1 MKIIKN
7 KKMIS
12 SIVVII
18 VIITG
23 LLMEIIMKEKK
34 YEGLNES
41 IVATTAL
48 TTQVATIT
56 SIIEVTEVTTEQV
69 TEKPIEKQIETT
81 TVQVVETV
89 SPTTKAEP
97 TKVAKLKE
105 AELKEENIS
114 LYSASE
120 FMNTGVI
127 HWNGWKWTWYS
138 EKVLAGE
145 GLNIPN
151 RYTDSNGYVCD
162 SDGYI
167 CLASSV
173 LSKGTVIPTPFGKDG
188 KVYDSGCA
196 SDVVDVYVGW

>member
-18 VIITG
+18 IIITG
-23 LLMEIIMKEKK
+23 LLIETIMRARLVEIIMKAKK
-34 YEGLNES
+34 DEGLNES

-81 TVQVVETV
+81 TVQVIETV
-89 SPTTKAEP
+89 SPTTKVEP
-97 TKVAKLKE
+97 TKAAK
-105 AELKEENIS
+105 LKEENIS

-151 RYTDSNGYVCD
+151 RHTDSN
-162 SDGYI
+162 
-167 CLASSV
+167 
-173 LSKGTVIPTPFGKDG
+173 
-188 KVYDSGCA
+188 
-196 SDVVDVYVGW
+196 